1 MSADNV
7 SPEKRGREL
16 HIHVISQS
24 SHFKGLLQLETDTPK
39 YFMERRILHF
49 YIRLKTF

>member
-7 SPEKRGREL
+7 SLKKGGHEL

-24 SHFKGLLQLETDTPK
+24 SHFKGLLQLETDTLK
-39 YFMERRILHF
+39 NFMERRILHF